1 MPKPEGA
8 IMRKVIFQM
17 MVSLD
22 GYFEGP
28 NREIDWHVVEEE
40 FNAYASDL
48 LDSVDLLVFG
58 RVTYQLM
65 AGYWPT
71 PHAIENDPVIASKM
85 NALPKL
91 VFSRKLDH
99 VGWNNARLVKTNP
112 AGELARLKQL
122 PGKDIAIFGSSDLAL
137 TFIENNL
144 IDEFR
149 IFVAP
154 VVLGAGKPLFKGI
167 NGKLDL
173 KLAKTMTLKSGVA
186 GLFYTAK

>member
-1 MPKPEGA
+1 
-8 IMRKVIFQM
+8 MRKVIFQM

-40 FNAYASDL
+40 FNTYASGL
-48 LDSVDLLVFG
+48 LDSVDMLIFG

-65 AGYWPT
+65 ASYWST
-71 PHAIENDPVIASKM
+71 PFAIRIDPVIASKM
-85 NALPKL
+85 NALPKI
-91 VFSRKLDH
+91 VFSKTLTQAD
-99 VGWNNARLVKTNP
+99 WNNTQLIREQP
-112 AGELARLKQL
+112 AQAISRLKQL
-122 PGKDIAIFGSSDLAL
+122 PGKDMAIFGSSDLAL
-137 TFIENNL
+137 TLIENDL

-167 NGKLDL
+167 SGTLDL
-173 KLAKTMTLKSGVA
+173 RLMKTISFKSGVV

>member
-1 MPKPEGA
+1 
-8 IMRKVIFQM
+8 MRKVIFQM

-40 FNAYASDL
+40 FNTYASGL
-48 LDSVDLLVFG
+48 LDSVDMLIFG

-65 AGYWPT
+65 ASYWST
-71 PHAIENDPVIASKM
+71 PFAIRNDPVIASKM
-85 NALPKL
+85 NALPKI
-91 VFSRKLDH
+91 VFSKTLTQAD
-99 VGWNNARLVKTNP
+99 WNNAQLIREQP
-112 AGELARLKQL
+112 AQVISRLKQL
-122 PGKDIAIFGSSDLAL
+122 PGKDMAIFGSSDLAL
-137 TFIENNL
+137 TLIENDL

-167 NGKLDL
+167 SGTLDL
-173 KLAKTMTLKSGVA
+173 RLMKTITFKSGVV

>member
-1 MPKPEGA
+1 
-8 IMRKVIFQM
+8 MRKLIFQM

-40 FNAYASDL
+40 FNTYASDL
-48 LDSVDLLVFG
+48 LDSVDMLIFG

-65 AGYWPT
+65 ASYWST
-71 PHAIENDPVIASKM
+71 PFAIRNDPVIASKM
-85 NALPKL
+85 NALPKI
-91 VFSRKLDH
+91 VFSKTLTQAD
-99 VGWNNARLVKTNP
+99 WNNAQLIREQP
-112 AGELARLKQL
+112 AQAISRLKQL
-122 PGKDIAIFGSSDLAL
+122 PGKDMAIFGSSDLAL
-137 TFIENNL
+137 TLIENDL

-167 NGKLDL
+167 NTTLEL
-173 KLAKTMTLKSGVA
+173 RLIKTISFKSGVV